1 MFSRRRAVPE
11 IDFSLFRNGKSKI
24 LYSRKWGEKFFVS
37 REKITSN
44 HGFRLVDRSY
54 FIVRR
59 NFVTFVIFTANF
71 QNSRFACN
79 IYIYTYTC
87 ISDSTRGEINQ
98 VLFEASHL
106 SREKYIWRCNLN
118 YWRACV
124 ILKHI

>member
-1 MFSRRRAVPE
+1 MFSGRRAVPE

-79 IYIYTYTC
+79 IYTYIYVYFRFNERGNKSSF
-87 ISDSTRGEINQ
+87 IRSIAFITRK
-98 VLFEASHL
+98 VHL
-106 SREKYIWRCNLN
+106 
-118 YWRACV
+118 AM
-124 ILKHI
+124 